1 MNVLNQLD
9 PESSSDSDGNP
20 MEDIVAI
27 EDGDHSKHELDGL
40 TDQDISIE
48 SDSTESTRSGNSSVS
63 LISVLK
69 APDMSELSRKRK
81 IMKNP
86 PSGKRRSRSSC
97 QSNPKGIKPQQRV
110 KEYPTEPFIISSG
123 KLFCH
128 GCREELPLK
137 KSSISYHVKSTKHS
151 DRKKKLEQRKVKD
164 QDIMQSLTKYNEEV
178 CGRGVHFQNSKCFV

>member
-1 MNVLNQLD
+1 MTLVISLLVLIMSETRSSYRYSSSAMNVLNQLD

-27 EDGDHSKHELDGL
+27 EDGDHSEHESDGV
-40 TDQDISIE
+40 TDQGIIIE
-48 SDSTESTRSGNSSVS
+48 SDSTHSGNSSVS
-63 LISVLK
+63 LLSVLK

-86 PSGKRRSRSSC
+86 PSGKRRLCSSC

-110 KEYPTEPFIISSG
+110 KEYLTEPFIVSSS

-128 GCREELPLK
+128 GCREELSPK
-137 KSSISYHVKSTKHS
+137 KSSISYHIK
-151 DRKKKLEQRKVKD
+151 
-164 QDIMQSLTKYNEEV
+164 
-178 CGRGVHFQNSKCFV
+178 